1 MNAYL
6 LSDGEFLTQRAK
18 QLAEILLSTLI
29 KRGYTVSQKAIQR
42 DELQF
47 CRGCFDCWTKTPGE
61 CTMKDGIAEINRSCM
76 TSDVVVYL
84 CPIVFGQFSANMKSA
99 IDRWLPN
106 MLPFF
111 TTRVDGSTM
120 HPPRYES
127 YAKQIMIGYAD
138 SLSKSDA
145 ELFLDITRKHRS
157 NVTLLIDR
165 GNDAE
170 LLEAL
175 NGIKFER
182 IGGSL

>member
-6 LSDGEFLTQRAK
+6 LSDGEFQTSRAE
-18 QLAEILLSTLI
+18 QLLELIRSTLEE
-29 KRGYTVSQKAIQR
+29 RGCNVSQKSIQR

-61 CTMKDGIAEINRSCM
+61 CAMKDGIAEINRSCM

-111 TTRVDGSTM
+111 LTRKDGSTM

-127 YAKQIMIGYAD
+127 YAKQIMIGYAEH
-138 SLSKSDA
+138 LSEDDA
-145 ELFLDITRKHRS
+145 QLFVDITQKHRS
-157 NVTLLIDR
+157 SVMMLIDR

-170 LLEAL
+170 LADALRTISLE
-175 NGIKFER
+175 R
-182 IGGSL
+182 VGGSL

>member
-6 LSDGEFLTQRAK
+6 LSDGEFQTQRAK
-18 QLAEILLSTLI
+18 QLAELVANILE
-29 KRGYTVSQKAIQR
+29 KRGLTVSQKAIQR

-47 CRGCFDCWTKTPGE
+47 CRGCFDCWVKTPGE
-61 CTMKDGIAEINRSCM
+61 CAMKDSIAEINRACM

-106 MLPFF
+106 MMPFF
-111 TTRVDGSTM
+111 TTRKDGSTM
-120 HPPRYES
+120 HPPRYAS

-138 SLSKSDA
+138 NLSENDA

-157 NVTLLIDR
+157 NVALLIDR

-175 NGIKFER
+175 NGIQLER
-182 IGGSL
+182 VGGSL

>member
-6 LSDGEFLTQRAK
+6 LSDAEFQTPRAA
-18 QLAEILLSTLI
+18 QLIEMIQGTLEA
-29 KRGYTVSQKAIQR
+29 RGYSVSQKAIQR

-61 CTMKDGIAEINRSCM
+61 CAIQDGIAEINLACM
-76 TSDVVVYL
+76 KSDVVVYL

-111 TTRVDGSTM
+111 ITRKDGSTM

-127 YAKQIMIGYAD
+127 YARQIMLGYAEN
-138 SLSKSDA
+138 LSDSDA
-145 ELFLDITRKHRS
+145 ALFLDITQKHRS
-157 NVTLLIDR
+157 NVVMLIDR
-165 GNDAE
+165 GDDAA
-170 LLEAL
+170 LLQTL
-175 NGIKFER
+175 KTVR
-182 IGGSL
+182 LDRVGGSL

>member
-6 LSDGEFLTQRAK
+6 LSDGEFQTQRAAK
-18 QLAEILLSTLI
+18 LIEMVRNTLEQ
-29 KRGYTVSQKAIQR
+29 RGYTVLQKAIQR

-61 CTMKDGIAEINRSCM
+61 CAMKDSIAEINRACM

-111 TTRVDGSTM
+111 NTQKDGSTM

-127 YAKQIMIGYAD
+127 YAKQIMLGYAEN
-138 SLSKSDA
+138 LSESDA
-145 ELFLDITRKHRS
+145 EVFLDITQKHRS
-157 NVTLLIDR
+157 NIAMLIDH

-175 NGIKFER
+175 NGIKLDR
-182 IGGSL
+182 VGGSL

>member
-6 LSDGEFLTQRAK
+6 LFDGEFQTKRAV
-18 QLAEILLSTLI
+18 QLIELIRNTLEQ
-29 KRGYTVSQKAIQR
+29 RGYAVLQKAIQR

-61 CTMKDGIAEINRSCM
+61 CAMKDGIAEINRFCM

-111 TTRVDGSTM
+111 TTRKDGSTM
-120 HPPRYES
+120 HTPRYES
-127 YAKQIMIGYAD
+127 YSKLIMLGF
-138 SLSKSDA
+138 SENLSESDA
-145 ELFLDITRKHRS
+145 ELFLDITQKHRS
-157 NVTLLIDR
+157 NVTMLIDR
-165 GNDAE
+165 GDDA
-170 LLEAL
+170 AL
-175 NGIKFER
+175 MQTLNSMNLDR
-182 IGGSL
+182 VGGSL

>member
-1 MNAYL
+1 MRAYI
-6 LSDGEFLTQRAK
+6 LSDGEFSTNRLTMLDEIVSES
-18 QLAEILLSTLI
+18 LA
-29 KRGYTVSQKAIQR
+29 KRGFEITRKSIAR
-42 DELQF
+42 EELQF

-61 CTMKDGIAEINRSCM
+61 CAMKDGIAEINRACM

-111 TTRVDGSTM
+111 QTRKDGSTM

-127 YAKQIMIGYAD
+127 YPKQIMIGYAEH
-138 SLSKSDA
+138 LSENDA
-145 ELFLDITRKHRS
+145 QLFVDITQKHRN
-157 NVTLLIDR
+157 NVTILIDR

-170 LLEAL
+170 LSDAL
-175 NGIKFER
+175 YAVSLDR
-182 IGGSL
+182 VGGSL